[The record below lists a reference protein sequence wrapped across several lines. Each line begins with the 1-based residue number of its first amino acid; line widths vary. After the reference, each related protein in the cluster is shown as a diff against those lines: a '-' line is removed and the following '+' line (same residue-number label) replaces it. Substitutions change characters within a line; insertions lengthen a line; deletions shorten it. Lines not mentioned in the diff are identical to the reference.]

1 MAGCDRLGWQA
12 DAGRAGVA
20 TLVLGVKTVAAPEVT
35 ANSVILLTPQS
46 LPLALPYEGQGY
58 VYGGTARGPGDWD
71 CSSFVSY
78 VLGHDL
84 GLSLPGGKFGAPG
97 FPPGSHGP
105 VVESY
110 ASWRGAVTVGAPGA
124 RGDLVCFVG
133 SGPNGHI
140 GIVLGP
146 DQMISALDDASGTLV
161 SPITGYGPPGAPI
174 VYRRVIAAAA
184 GTAVAAAGGQGQPG
198 GLAAAAEALLIV
210 GVMVAAVVGAAVLL
224 GAGLAA
230 GGAWLMSKAVSD
242 A

>member
-1 MAGCDRLGWQA
+1 MRFLPGARAVTGDQIAA
-12 DAGRAGVA
+12 DALRY
-20 TLVLGVKTVAAPEVT
+20 K
-35 ANSVILLTPQS
+35 
-46 LPLALPYEGQGY
+46 GQGY

-78 VLGHDL
+78 VLGRDL

-133 SGPNGHI
+133 QGPNGHI

-146 DQMISALDDASGTLV
+146 DQMVSALDDASGTLV
-161 SPITGYGPPGAPI
+161 SPITGYGPPGAPV

-198 GLAAAAEALLIV
+198 GMAAAAEALLIV
-210 GVMVAAVVGAAVLL
+210 GVMVAAVLGAAVLA

-230 GGAWLMSKAVSD
+230 GGAWLLSRTVSD